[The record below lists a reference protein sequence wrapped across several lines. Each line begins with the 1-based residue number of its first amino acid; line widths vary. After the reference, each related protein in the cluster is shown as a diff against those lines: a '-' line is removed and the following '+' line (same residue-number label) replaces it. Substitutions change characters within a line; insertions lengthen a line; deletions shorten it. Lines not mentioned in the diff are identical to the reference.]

1 MLQIV
6 GLNTLDLLLIFLVF
20 IGLLIGFFRGVG
32 PQLQSLASIWFGLLL
47 ALWLYRPFSNR
58 ILQGL
63 ELTKVVSDTLAF
75 LLMLF
80 VSYHAIRLIVRY
92 LTKPPE
98 QKVTPIKKK
107 GRVGP
112 VEPPKPSALKRLVV
126 GPVGTILSMILGVVL
141 AIVWIAIF
149 MGVAQ
154 FFFQTGAF
162 SASGVNQP
170 GLTSQIQSSTL
181 VPYFNRVLYV
191 IVQSLSLFVLDEGP
205 NILESVVNNVVPP
218 AGG

>member
-1 MLQIV
+1 MLQII
-6 GLNTLDLLLIFLVF
+6 GLNTLDLLLLFLVF

-63 ELTKVVSDTLAF
+63 ELTKLVSDTLSF

-98 QKVTPIKKK
+98 EKVKPIKKK

-112 VEPPKPSALKRLVV
+112 VEPPKPSALQRLIV
-126 GPVGTILSMILGVVL
+126 GPVGTVLSMILGVIL
-141 AIVWIAIF
+141 AIIWIAIF

-162 SASGVNQP
+162 STTGVNEP
-170 GLTSQIQSSTL
+170 GITNQIQTSTL
-181 VPYFNRVLYV
+181 IPYFNRVLYI

-205 NILESVVNNVVPP
+205 NILESVVNNVFTP